1 MPELAEVKIMGDFV
15 NYVANREMFFSGIEK
30 SQASKVKTDLDVFQG
45 NAFKLSARTRGKEML
60 LEFSP
65 VGEKI
70 NGISKRLLCV
80 TMGMSGSFV
89 YVRQESERLE
99 EIFKHAHLKLRTVK
113 GNYLVLHDVRRF
125 AKWKWSEGW
134 NPGRGY
140 CPLTEFNQ
148 FSLDIRVR
156 WAKHKVFNTPLNEIL
171 MNQAL
176 FNGVGNYLRSE
187 ILYRLDLN
195 PFQPIRNLSTEELD
209 QLLKICHL
217 CCRDAYYLGG
227 GQIRDWVNPQGTDG
241 RNFGEWMKC
250 YGKGLSVVD
259 GSKRR
264 FWYDP
269 KWQEY
274 LPESYKG

>member
-15 NYVANREMFFSGIEK
+15 NYVAGRELFFDSIEK
-30 SQASKVKTDLDVFQG
+30 SPVSKVKTELDVFEG
-45 NAFKLSARTRGKEML
+45 NVFKLGARTRGKEML

-70 NGISKRLLCV
+70 NKIPKRLLYV

-89 YVRQESERLE
+89 YLRKDSERLE
-99 EIFKHAHLKLRTVK
+99 EVLKHAHLRIRTVK
-113 GNYLVLHDVRRF
+113 GNFLVLHDVRRF
-125 AKWKWSEGW
+125 AKWKWAEGW
-134 NPGRGY
+134 NPERGY

-148 FSLDIRVR
+148 FSLEIRSR
-156 WAKHKVFNTPLNEIL
+156 WRNHKVFAQPLNEIL
-171 MNQAL
+171 MNQGV

-187 ILYRLDLN
+187 ILFRLDVN
-195 PFQPIRNLSTEELD
+195 PFQPICNLSEDELN
-209 QLLKICHL
+209 QLLKVCHL

-227 GQIRDWVNPQGTDG
+227 GQIKDWVNPQGTDG

-259 GSKRR
+259 GTKRR
-264 FWYDP
+264 FWYHP
-269 KWQEY
+269 KWLPD
-274 LPESYKG
+274 LPERYS